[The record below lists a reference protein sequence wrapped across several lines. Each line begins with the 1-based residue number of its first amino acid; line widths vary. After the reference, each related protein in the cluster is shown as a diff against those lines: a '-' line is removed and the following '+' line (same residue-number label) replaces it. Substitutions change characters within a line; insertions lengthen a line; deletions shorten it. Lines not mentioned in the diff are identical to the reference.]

1 MAEYDNIAF
10 NNMREA
16 APDMDIGGAIETSEY
31 EENMDVFQRKGF
43 EKEVLSQFL
52 DAYNI
57 NPLKKRSKGRLPFE
71 SFVKLFDQKLVSSWA
86 EDAGR
91 ENMELR
97 EPLKHRPEVY
107 RNAEKLMKLS
117 GLHTGR
123 LGDIKDIAMKMYA
136 RGKKRGGKRDL
147 SDRDGGGRFV
157 YPGYWSQ
164 EEEDKMEDQ
173 RYKRSLTRKHGYLV
187 DPKSGEIIYEDE

>member
-1 MAEYDNIAF
+1 MAEYDNKAF
-10 NNMREA
+10 NNMRMA

-31 EENMDVFQRKGF
+31 EENMDISQRKGF
-43 EKEVLSQFL
+43 EKEVLSQFI

-57 NPLKKRSKGRLPFE
+57 NPLKKGRLPFE

-86 EDAGR
+86 KDAGR
-91 ENMELR
+91 ENMELK

-107 RNAEKLMKLS
+107 SNAEKLMKLS

-123 LGDIKDIAMKMYA
+123 LEDIKDIATKMYE
-136 RGKKRGGKRDL
+136 KRDL
-147 SDRDGGGRFV
+147 SDREGGGRFI
-157 YPGYWSQ
+157 YPGYLSQ

-173 RYKRSLTRKHGYLV
+173 RYKRSLTREHGYLV
-187 DPKSGEIIYEDE
+187 DPKSREIIYEEE